1 MIPYRVKQFYWAVM
15 AITKKDKMDILN
27 TYLNK
32 NEIEIFMKL
41 SKAER
46 QHCIRVF
53 NNAKKYTSENKINI
67 DENKLARC
75 ALLHDIG
82 KSIAKINIIE
92 KSIVIILKYIT
103 GDRILKYNKRIVE
116 YYKHAEIGGE
126 ILLQLGESDNDIITC
141 VVNHHNKEKSIDN
154 IYLQI
159 IYICDD
165 LS

>member
-1 MIPYRVKQFYWAVM
+1 MIPYRVKQFYWA
-15 AITKKDKMDILN
+15 ITSITQKDKMDILK

-32 NEIEIFMKL
+32 NEIEVFMRL

-53 NNAKKYTSENKINI
+53 NNAKKYIRENRVNI
-67 DENKLARC
+67 DWNKLARC

-82 KSIAKINIIE
+82 KSIVRINTIE

-103 GDRILKYNKRIVE
+103 GDRVLKYNKRIEE

-126 ILLQLGESDNDIITC
+126 ILLQLGEYDNDIITC

-159 IYICDD
+159 ISICDD